1 MLRLDQ
7 ISNIEL
13 NDRSDNKIADAYE
26 IYNQTTTTFQKSIL
40 DFLQVCGSSFRT
52 ES

>member
-1 MLRLDQ
+1 MLRSDQ
-7 ISNIEL
+7 ISNIVF
-13 NDRSDNKIADAYE
+13 NGRSDDKIADAYQ
-26 IYNQTTTTFQKSIL
+26 IYNQTTTAFQKSIL